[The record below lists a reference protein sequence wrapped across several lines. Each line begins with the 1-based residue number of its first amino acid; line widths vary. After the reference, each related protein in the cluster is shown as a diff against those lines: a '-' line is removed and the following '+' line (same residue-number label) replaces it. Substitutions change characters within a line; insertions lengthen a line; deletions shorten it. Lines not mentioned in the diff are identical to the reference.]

1 MLLIENP
8 LNASPLVFPILE
20 VFHIAGFA
28 LSIGTIAI
36 VDFRLLGFGM
46 RHETAAELVSDLHLW
61 TLSGIIL
68 MLFTGLLMFSSDPD
82 MYYLNTAF
90 NIKMTLLVLGIVFN
104 YTIHRKAILAG
115 APPGK
120 NKVIALVSL
129 ALWVGVVFCGIF
141 IAFIG
146 DGIPRE

>member
-8 LNASPLVFPILE
+8 LNSSPLVFPFLE

-28 LSIGTIAI
+28 LSIGTIAL
-36 VDFRLLGFGM
+36 VDFRILGFGM
-46 RHETAAELVSDLHLW
+46 LHETAGQLMDDLRYW

-68 MLFTGLLMFSSDPD
+68 MLFTGLLMFSTDPD
-82 MYYLNTAF
+82 MYYLNAAF
-90 NIKMTLLVLGIVFN
+90 NTKMVCLALGIIFN
-104 YTIHRKAILAG
+104 YTFHRKAILSG
-115 APPGK
+115 EPSKG
-120 NKVIALVSL
+120 VALISL
-129 ALWVGVVFCGIF
+129 ALWVTVVFCGIF